1 MVKALEDNGV
11 GRPSTY
17 APTIATLT
25 DRGYVEKEKKALYVT
40 ELGSVVNEFT
50 EKYFD
55 IIDNV
60 GFTAEM
66 ETRLDKVEEGKE
78 EWKQLLREFYK
89 AFEPQV
95 EKARSEAEKVKVEDQ
110 VTDVICD
117 KCGRNMVLKN
127 GRFGKFYA
135 CPGFPECRNTKPF
148 FEVIDASCPKCGGL
162 VYVKRTRKGRLY
174 YGCEHNP
181 ECDFMS
187 WDKPSVKNCPKCGQ
201 RLYEK
206 RGRSRKLVCMADNC
220 GYSEVLPDNEGEN

>member
-1 MVKALEDNGV
+1 
-11 GRPSTY
+11 
-17 APTIATLT
+17 
-25 DRGYVEKEKKALYVT
+25 
-40 ELGSVVNEFT
+40 
-50 EKYFD
+50 
-55 IIDNV
+55 
-60 GFTAEM
+60 
-66 ETRLDKVEEGKE
+66 
-78 EWKQLLREFYK
+78 
-89 AFEPQV
+89 
-95 EKARSEAEKVKVEDQ
+95 
-110 VTDVICD
+110 
-117 KCGRNMVLKN
+117 MVLKN